1 MTLSVRRET
10 VRNRLTSEIPPQAL
24 DAERAVLGLAL
35 TDPTFWPTML
45 TSLRATDF
53 FLTKHQHVYDAMN
66 ECRRLGR
73 QVDQILVSD
82 MMRRLGTWDPA
93 ESLGLLTGLAA
104 DAAIVTN
111 LLGRDYLGLIK
122 EAAQTRDLIRIGATL
137 VTCGY
142 DGTPASKLRA
152 TVSAELAGLSQRD
165 VGTDSGPW
173 AAAQTVTEFLAVADP
188 ETPWLEPRLLAAGAI
203 TELFSPRGLGKTHV
217 AYAVGIKLARAGRR
231 VLLLDRDNAR
241 GEVKRRLRAW
251 GAHDVTGLKVMTR
264 SQVPPLTDRA
274 AWKRFPFAEWDLVIV
289 DALDSTAEGVG
300 EKDSAKPAQAIAP
313 LLDIAHRTDGPA
325 FLVLGNTIKSGEH
338 SRGSGIVEDRAD
350 ISFEVRDATGLIP
363 NGTKDWWLE
372 LPPAGVGSWADR
384 ASRRKRRDT
393 YRLAFVPSKFRIGE
407 EPEPFAYEIS
417 LASTPWTLL
426 DVTDEIVRAGKAQ
439 KEAVERERLARL
451 DTAAAVLQAELEIQ
465 VETGT
470 PLTTDA
476 AVAFLCQSQKLKRR
490 EARDL
495 LDGRAGDLWEGR
507 QDPSK
512 PGKPRLWYPLSA
524 PPGRLA
530 QMPVDIGVRGDQTA
544 AAEILPFSKCEHFR
558 TI

>member
-1 MTLSVRRET
+1 
-10 VRNRLTSEIPPQAL
+10 
-24 DAERAVLGLAL
+24 
-35 TDPTFWPTML
+35 
-45 TSLRATDF
+45 
-53 FLTKHQHVYDAMN
+53 
-66 ECRRLGR
+66 
-73 QVDQILVSD
+73 
-82 MMRRLGTWDPA
+82 
-93 ESLGLLTGLAA
+93 
-104 DAAIVTN
+104 
-111 LLGRDYLGLIK
+111 
-122 EAAQTRDLIRIGATL
+122 
-137 VTCGY
+137 
-142 DGTPASKLRA
+142 
-152 TVSAELAGLSQRD
+152 
-165 VGTDSGPW
+165 
-173 AAAQTVTEFLAVADP
+173 
-188 ETPWLEPRLLAAGAI
+188 
-203 TELFSPRGLGKTHV
+203 
-217 AYAVGIKLARAGRR
+217 
-231 VLLLDRDNAR
+231 
-241 GEVKRRLRAW
+241 
-251 GAHDVTGLKVMTR
+251 
-264 SQVPPLTDRA
+264 
-274 AWKRFPFAEWDLVIV
+274 VII

-363 NGTKDWWLE
+363 SGTKDWWLE

-439 KEAVERERLARL
+439 KEAIERERLARL
-451 DTAAAVLQAELEIQ
+451 DTAAAVLHAELEIQ

-507 QDPSK
+507 RDPSK
-512 PGKPRLWYPLSA
+512 PGKPRFWHPLSA
-524 PPGRLA
+524 PPGRFA
-530 QMPVDIGVRGDQTA
+530 QLPVDIGTRGGRTA
-544 AAEILPFSKCEHFR
+544 AAEILPF
-558 TI
+558 

>member
-1 MTLSVRRET
+1 M
-10 VRNRLTSEIPPQAL
+10 A
-24 DAERAVLGLAL
+24 
-35 TDPTFWPTML
+35 
-45 TSLRATDF
+45 
-53 FLTKHQHVYDAMN
+53 

-73 QVDQILVSD
+73 QVDLILVGD

-93 ESLGLLTGLAA
+93 ESPGLLAKLAA
-104 DAAIVTN
+104 DAAMATSVF
-111 LLGRDYLGLIK
+111 GRDYLGLIK
-122 EAAQTRDLIRIGATL
+122 EMAQRRDLINIGGTL
-137 VTCGY
+137 VERGY
-142 DGTPASKLRA
+142 DGTPASELRA
-152 TVSAELAGLSQRD
+152 ALAAELAQLSQRD
-165 VGTDSGPW
+165 LGSDAGPW
-173 AAAQTVTEFLAVADP
+173 AAAQTATEFLATDDP
-188 ETPWLEPRLLAAGAI
+188 DTSWLEARLLASGAI

-217 AYAVGIKLARAGRR
+217 AYAIGIKLARAGRR

-241 GEVKRRLRAW
+241 GEVRRRLHAW
-251 GAHDVTGLKVMTR
+251 GAHDLTQLKVMTR
-264 SQVPPLTDRA
+264 SQVLPLTDRA
-274 AWKRFPFAEWDLVIV
+274 AWERFPFAEWDLVII

-363 NGTKDWWLE
+363 SGTKDWWLE

-439 KEAVERERLARL
+439 KEAIERERLARL
-451 DTAAAVLQAELEIQ
+451 DTAAAVLHAELEIQ
-465 VETGT
+465 AETGT

-507 QDPSK
+507 RDP
-512 PGKPRLWYPLSA
+512 
-524 PPGRLA
+524 
-530 QMPVDIGVRGDQTA
+530 
-544 AAEILPFSKCEHFR
+544 
-558 TI
+558 